1 MKRAG
6 DLNHSQV
13 YLAELGLLDGILA
26 ERTKSEKAGMAISK
40 YYSLS
45 VIFASATLTIMAGSV
60 IAPVQNLMRDGLG
73 VAPTSVGLIITTHG
87 LFMALFSPLMG
98 GIIDRKGVKG
108 PYIITLIC
116 YGLAGGSGLLI
127 DSFWVFLISRACL
140 GIALA
145 GIFTAINVLILN
157 MFEGI
162 ERDRVMGWRGSAQ
175 SLGGAIYPVI
185 GGTLGGFS
193 WRFPFAVYL
202 LGIPIGLCAMTA
214 IPQPSVRHQ
223 AGQKANEGTSV
234 FGVFKENPILWVIYG
249 LMLFGNILLY
259 AIVIYLPQFLETF
272 GITSSFH
279 ISLFIS
285 AMTTSGALTSL
296 IYGKIRS
303 RFTYHAIVTFAV
315 ALWVVLFAIISQA
328 SAIWMIIVGAA
339 LFGVS
344 QGLVMPT
351 VMVWIGEVVPPSF
364 RGRFSSY
371 LGSSGY
377 VGQFLSPYLFAPVYM
392 LVAIRGVFLVGA
404 GVGLVWFLGLVFA
417 FPKII
422 NQGD

>member
-1 MKRAG
+1 
-6 DLNHSQV
+6 
-13 YLAELGLLDGILA
+13 
-26 ERTKSEKAGMAISK
+26 MAIPK
-40 YYSLS
+40 TFLLG
-45 VIFASATLTIMAGSV
+45 VIFASATLTIMAGSI

-73 VAPTSVGLIITTHG
+73 VAPTSIGLIITTHG

-108 PYIITLIC
+108 PYIITLIS

-127 DSFWVFLISRACL
+127 NSFWVFLISRACL

-157 MFEGI
+157 MYEGI

-202 LGIPIGLCAMTA
+202 LAIPIGLCAMAA
-214 IPQPSVRHQ
+214 IPKPSVQHQ
-223 AGQKANEGTSV
+223 AGHQVSESSSV
-234 FGVFKENPILWVIYG
+234 FRVFRENPVLWVIYG

-259 AIVIYLPQFLETF
+259 AIVIYLPPFLESF

-285 AMTTSGALTSL
+285 VMTTSGALTSL

-315 ALWVVLFAIISQA
+315 ALWVVLFTIISQA
-328 SAIWMIIVGAA
+328 FSIWMIIVGVA

-377 VGQFLSPYLFAPVYM
+377 IGQFLSPYLFAPVFM
-392 LVAIRGVFLVGA
+392 LMALKGVFMAGA
-404 GVGLVWFLGLVFA
+404 GVGLAWFLGLLLA
-417 FPKII
+417 FLRISDR
-422 NQGD
+422 GE

>member
-1 MKRAG
+1 
-6 DLNHSQV
+6 
-13 YLAELGLLDGILA
+13 
-26 ERTKSEKAGMAISK
+26 MAILK
-40 YYSLS
+40 IFSLG
-45 VIFASATLTIMAGSV
+45 VIFASATLTIMAGSI

-73 VAPTSVGLIITTHG
+73 VAPTSIGLIITTHG

-98 GIIDRKGVKG
+98 VIIDRKGVKR

-127 DSFWVFLISRACL
+127 NSFWVFLISRACL

-157 MFEGI
+157 MYEGI

-185 GGTLGGFS
+185 GGTLGEFS

-202 LGIPIGLCAMTA
+202 MGIPIGLCAVTA
-214 IPQPSVRHQ
+214 IPKPSLQHR
-223 AGQKANEGTSV
+223 AGHEISESSSI
-234 FGVFKENPILWVIYG
+234 FEIFKENPVLWIIYG

-259 AIVIYLPQFLETF
+259 AIVIYLPQFLESF
-272 GITSSFH
+272 CITSSFH
-279 ISLFIS
+279 ISLFLS
-285 AMTTSGALTSL
+285 VMTTSGALTSF

-303 RFTYHAIVTFAV
+303 RFTYQAILTFSV
-315 ALWVVLFAIISQA
+315 ALWVVLFTIISQA
-328 SAIWMIIVGAA
+328 SDIRMIIVGAA

-344 QGLVMPT
+344 QGLLMPT

-377 VGQFLSPYLFAPVYM
+377 IGQFLSPYLFGPVYM
-392 LVAIRGVFLVGA
+392 LVALKGVFLASA
-404 GVGLVWFLGLVFA
+404 GVGLAWFLGLVLA
-417 FPKII
+417 FPKISHR
-422 NQGD
+422 GE

>member
-1 MKRAG
+1 
-6 DLNHSQV
+6 
-13 YLAELGLLDGILA
+13 
-26 ERTKSEKAGMAISK
+26 MAIRK
-40 YYSLS
+40 IFSLG
-45 VIFASATLTIMAGSV
+45 VIFASATLTIMAGSI

-73 VAPTSVGLIITTHG
+73 VAPTSIGLIITTHG

-98 GIIDRKGVKG
+98 VIIDRKGVKG

-127 DSFWVFLISRACL
+127 NSFWVFLISRACL

-157 MFEGI
+157 MYEGI

-185 GGTLGGFS
+185 GGTLGEFS

-202 LGIPIGLCAMTA
+202 MGIPIGLCAVTA
-214 IPQPSVRHQ
+214 IPKPSLQHR
-223 AGQKANEGTSV
+223 AGHRISESLSV
-234 FGVFKENPILWVIYG
+234 FGVFRENPVLWVIYG

-259 AIVIYLPQFLETF
+259 VIVIYLPQFLESF

-279 ISLFIS
+279 ISLFLS
-285 AMTTSGALTSL
+285 VMTTSGALTSF

-303 RFTYHAIVTFAV
+303 RFTYHGIVTFSV
-315 ALWVVLFAIISQA
+315 ALWVVLFTIISQA
-328 SAIWMIIVGAA
+328 SDIRMIIVGGA

-344 QGLVMPT
+344 QGLLMPT

-377 VGQFLSPYLFAPVYM
+377 IGQFLSPYLFGPVYM
-392 LVAIRGVFLVGA
+392 LVALKGVFLASA
-404 GVGLVWFLGLVFA
+404 GVGLAWFLGLVLA
-417 FPKII
+417 FPKI
-422 NQGD
+422 NAKGE

>member
-1 MKRAG
+1 MPIK
-6 DLNHSQV
+6 
-13 YLAELGLLDGILA
+13 
-26 ERTKSEKAGMAISK
+26 KFF
-40 YYSLS
+40 SLS
-45 VIFASATLTIMAGSV
+45 VIFASATLTIMAGS
-60 IAPVQNLMRDGLG
+60 IITPVLNLMRDGLG
-73 VAPTSVGLIITTHG
+73 VAPTYVGLIITTHG

-98 GIIDRKGVKG
+98 NIIDRKGVKG

-127 DSFWVFLISRACL
+127 NSFWVFLISRAFL

-157 MFEGI
+157 MYEGI

-175 SLGGAIYPVI
+175 SLGGIIYPLI
-185 GGTLGGFS
+185 GGFLGGVS

-202 LGIPIGLCAMTA
+202 LGIPIGLCAMAA
-214 IPQPSVRHQ
+214 IPKPSIQHQ
-223 AGQKANEGTSV
+223 AGYEISESTSV
-234 FGVFKENPILWVIYG
+234 FGVFNKNPVLWIIYG

-259 AIVIYLPQFLETF
+259 VIVIYLPQFLESF
-272 GITSSFH
+272 GITRPLH

-285 AMTTSGALTSL
+285 VMTTSGALTSL
-296 IYGKIRS
+296 FYGKIRS
-303 RFTYHAIVTFAV
+303 RFSYHAIVTFAL
-315 ALWVVLFAIISQA
+315 ALWVVLFTIISQA
-328 SAIWMIIVGAA
+328 SDIWMIIMGVA

-364 RGRFSSY
+364 RGRFSAY

-377 VGQFLSPYLFAPVYM
+377 IGQFLSPYLFAPVYM
-392 LVAIRGVFLVGA
+392 LVAIKGVFLVSA
-404 GVGLVWFLGLVFA
+404 VVGLAWFLGLVLV
-417 FPKII
+417 FPKIS
-422 NQGD
+422 GERE

>member
-1 MKRAG
+1 MPIK
-6 DLNHSQV
+6 
-13 YLAELGLLDGILA
+13 
-26 ERTKSEKAGMAISK
+26 KFF
-40 YYSLS
+40 SLS
-45 VIFASATLTIMAGSV
+45 VIFASATLTIMAGS
-60 IAPVQNLMRDGLG
+60 IITPVLNLMRDGLG
-73 VAPTSVGLIITTHG
+73 VAPTYVGLIITTHG

-98 GIIDRKGVKG
+98 NIIDRKGVKG

-127 DSFWVFLISRACL
+127 NSFWVFLISRAFL

-157 MFEGI
+157 MYEGI

-175 SLGGAIYPVI
+175 SLGGIIYPLI
-185 GGTLGGFS
+185 GGFLGGVS

-202 LGIPIGLCAMTA
+202 LGIPIGLCAMAA
-214 IPQPSVRHQ
+214 IPKPSIQHQ
-223 AGQKANEGTSV
+223 AGYEISESTSV
-234 FGVFKENPILWVIYG
+234 FGVFNKNPVLWIIYG

-259 AIVIYLPQFLETF
+259 VIVIYLPQFLESF
-272 GITSSFH
+272 GITRPLH

-285 AMTTSGALTSL
+285 VMTTSGALTSL
-296 IYGKIRS
+296 FYGKIRS
-303 RFTYHAIVTFAV
+303 RFSYHAIVTFAL
-315 ALWVVLFAIISQA
+315 ALWVVLFTIISQA
-328 SAIWMIIVGAA
+328 SDIWMIIMGVA

-364 RGRFSSY
+364 RGRFSAY

-377 VGQFLSPYLFAPVYM
+377 IGQFLSPYLFAPVYM
-392 LVAIRGVFLVGA
+392 LVAIKGVFLVSA
-404 GVGLVWFLGLVFA
+404 VVGLAWFLGLVLV
-417 FPKII
+417 FPKI
-422 NQGD
+422 NGERE